1 MKNESKV
8 TRAFYI
14 VIVPVVLLMILLNSG
29 MLQRVCRAVTVDGET
44 YRAVH
49 YNYYYFRVYQEFMDT
64 EYDPN
69 TYNANASASGQQ
81 YDADTTYKEYFS
93 GKAHERMVLTACYD
107 RMADEAGYECSEYEL
122 APAAE
127 LLAEIDAFCAETGI
141 SERNYF
147 SAYYGAGM
155 TRETFEAE
163 LLRETRAMAYRVHL
177 AESMEWTVAELD
189 SWLEENPTEDYEL
202 ADLWLI
208 ELDAVPARADGQVG
222 ERQLNDLEARL
233 NRLDERWKQDICS
246 MEELSLR
253 YADTVWGDGG
263 FVEHASR
270 ADLPAVVADW
280 CFNAERSDYESA
292 ALMDRENG
300 CAYLVHLQERNGS
313 YATEHAREM
322 LAEAELEKLE
332 AELLTET
339 AVEYH
344 KLGMQFTTN

>member
-29 MLQRVCRAVTVDGET
+29 MLQRVCKAVTVDGEA
-44 YRAVH
+44 YRAVQ

-69 TYNANASASGQQ
+69 TYNASASASGQQ
-81 YDADTTYKEYFS
+81 YDENTTYKEYFS
-93 GKAHERMVLTACYD
+93 DQAHERMVLTACYD
-107 RMADEAGYECSEYEL
+107 RMADEAGYEFSEYEM
-122 APAAE
+122 AFAAE
-127 LLAEIDAFCAETGI
+127 LLAEVDAFYAETGI

-155 TRETFEAE
+155 TREVFEAE
-163 LLRETRAMAYRVHL
+163 LLRETRAMAYRAHL
-177 AESMEWTVAELD
+177 AEGMEWTEAELD
-189 SWLEENPTEDYEL
+189 SWLAENPTEDYEL
-202 ADLWLI
+202 ADLWMI
-208 ELDAVPARADGQVG
+208 ELNAIPARADGQVG
-222 ERQLNDLEARL
+222 EGQLDDLEARL
-233 NRLDERWKQDICS
+233 TRLNERRKKENLT
-246 MEELSLR
+246 MEELSER
-253 YADTVWGDGG
+253 YADTVWGEGG
-263 FVEHASR
+263 FVEHADR
-270 ADLPAVVADW
+270 DDLPAVVADW
-280 CFNAERSDYESA
+280 CFGAETGEGDDT

-300 CAYLVHLQERNGS
+300 RAYLVEVVNQNGS
-313 YATEHAREM
+313 YAKEHAREM
-322 LAEAELEKLE
+322 LAEAALAELE